1 MNIISIVVLVMIAI
15 AILGPDKLP
24 TGLEYLW
31 LNITNFLRAN
41 DGKKPLELEAAREQ
55 WRSQDSPVYTAVMLL
70 RAATE
75 HLLELRQRIFKVLI
89 VMVVFVIAA
98 IVGSNYLMA
107 AITRPVG
114 DVTLIALRPSEMF
127 LLYVKVV
134 LAAALTMTVPAI
146 VYHLLRF
153 IEPALESEKERAV
166 YNTVTHWAIPF
177 SGVFFLGG
185 VAFAYFVMLPF
196 SLKYLGEF
204 GSQFA
209 VAQWNVSEYVNFVVT
224 LLLWIGGAFET
235 PLIMFILAKA
245 KIVQPGAFARA
256 RRWAYVGIA
265 VLAAIITPT
274 PDAINMLLVM
284 APLAFLYELGVFLAK
299 LVK

>member
-1 MNIISIVVLVMIAI
+1 MNIISTVLLILIGI

-24 TGLEYLW
+24 RGLEFLW
-31 LNITNFLRAN
+31 LNVTNFLRAN
-41 DGKKPLELEAAREQ
+41 DGKEPLELEAARLQ
-55 WRSQDSPVYTAVMLL
+55 WRSQDSPVYTAVLLL

-75 HLLELRQRIFKVLI
+75 HLMELRHRIFKVLA

-98 IVGSNYLMA
+98 IVGSNYLME

-114 DVTLIALRPSEMF
+114 GVTLIALRPSEMF
-127 LLYVKVV
+127 LLYVRVI
-134 LAAALTMTVPAI
+134 LAAALAFTVPAI

-153 IEPALESEKERAV
+153 IEPALESERERAI

-177 SGVFFLGG
+177 SGLFFLGG

-204 GSQFA
+204 GSEFA
-209 VAQWNVSEYVNFVVT
+209 VAQWNISEYVNFVIT
-224 LLLWIGGAFET
+224 LVLWIGGAFET

-245 KIVQPGAFARA
+245 KIVEPTAFAKA

-265 VLAAIITPT
+265 VMAAVITPT
-274 PDAINMLLVM
+274 PDAFNMIIVM
-284 APLAFLYELGVFLAK
+284 APLALLYEMGVFLAK
-299 LVK
+299 LTK

>member
-1 MNIISIVVLVMIAI
+1 MNIISTVLLIMIGV
-15 AILGPDKLP
+15 AILGPDKLSN
-24 TGLEYLW
+24 GVEYLW

-41 DGKKPLELEAAREQ
+41 DGKEPMGLEQARQQ
-55 WRSQDSPVYTAVMLL
+55 WRSQDSPIFAAVLLL

-75 HLLELRQRIFKVLI
+75 HLLEMRHRIFRILI
-89 VMVVFVIAA
+89 VMVVAVIGAVA
-98 IVGSNYLMA
+98 GSTYLME

-114 DVTLIALRPSEMF
+114 SVTLIALRPSEMF
-127 LLYVKVV
+127 LLYVKVI
-134 LAAALTMTVPAI
+134 LAAALSLTVPTI
-146 VYHLLRF
+146 VYHTLRF
-153 IEPALESEKERAV
+153 IEPALESEKERRL
-166 YNTVTHWAIPF
+166 YNTVVRWAIPF
-177 SGVFFLGG
+177 SGLFFLGG
-185 VAFAYFVMLPF
+185 VAFAYFIMLPF

-209 VAQWNVSEYVNFVVT
+209 VAQWDISEYVNFVIT

-245 KIVQPGAFARA
+245 KIVDGKAFGRA

-265 VLAAIITPT
+265 IMAAVITPT

-284 APLAFLYELGVFLAK
+284 APLALLYELGVFLAK
-299 LVK
+299 LA